1 MATAKKPAPKKT
13 AAAKAP
19 AKKAPAKK
27 AAAASSNKSG
37 SNTKTVLIVVGVV
50 IALFVVLPAIALTA
64 GGVFLGNKLQ
74 ENGTTVST
82 ENGEGSVNI
91 KDKNGNEINVGG
103 SQKLPA
109 GFPSDIPLYD
119 GKITASGKITVDG
132 KTGWT
137 ATITTSDDL
146 STVGSWNTSQYSS
159 NGWTTNLDTAS
170 GSGGLLT
177 ATNGT
182 YRVSAF
188 SSNENGT
195 TTVLYTVT
203 PESQE

>member
-1 MATAKKPAPKKT
+1 MAAPKKPAPKKT
-13 AAAKAP
+13 V
-19 AKKAPAKK
+19 AKKAPAKAAAPK
-27 AAAASSNKSG
+27 AAPAKSN
-37 SNTKTVLIVVGVV
+37 NTKTVLIIVGVLVLIFV
-50 IALFVVLPAIALTA
+50 IIPAIALTA
-64 GGVFLGNKLQ
+64 GGIFLGNKLN
-74 ENGTTVST
+74 ENGVNVDTSQQ
-82 ENGEGSVNI
+82 EGSVNI

-103 SQKLPA
+103 TQKLPN

-119 GKITASGKITVDG
+119 GKITASGKVTVDG

-137 ATITTSDDL
+137 VTISTSDSLD
-146 STVGSWNTSQYSS
+146 TVGSWNTSQYSS

-188 SSNENGT
+188 SNNEDGT

>member
-1 MATAKKPAPKKT
+1 MAAPKKT
-13 AAAKAP
+13 ATKKPAAKKAP
-19 AKKAPAKK
+19 VKKAPAKP
-27 AAAASSNKSG
+27 AANAGNN
-37 SNTKTVLIVVGVV
+37 NTKTILIVIGVV
-50 IALFVVLPAIALTA
+50 VAIFVILPLIALTA
-64 GGVFLGNKLQ
+64 TGVFVGKKLQ

-82 ENGEGSVNI
+82 QDGQGSVNI

-103 SQKLPA
+103 TQKLPA
-109 GFPSDIPLYD
+109 NFPSDIPLYD

-137 ATITTSDDL
+137 VTIQTSDDIE
-146 STVGSWNTSQYSS
+146 TVGSWNTSQYSS

-177 ATNGT
+177 ATNNA

>member
-1 MATAKKPAPKKT
+1 MATARKPAAKKT
-13 AAAKAP
+13 A
-19 AKKAPAKK
+19 AKKAPAKST
-27 AAAASSNKSG
+27 AAKTAAPAKN
-37 SNTKTVLIVVGVV
+37 NTKTVLIVVAVVVFIFVV
-50 IALFVVLPAIALTA
+50 IPAIALTA
-64 GGVFLGNKLQ
+64 GGVFLGNKINDAGL
-74 ENGTTVST
+74 NVDTTS
-82 ENGEGSVNI
+82 NGEGSVNI

-103 SQKLPA
+103 TQKLPA
-109 GFPSDIPLYD
+109 EFPSDIPLYD
-119 GKITASGKITVDG
+119 GKISASGKVTVDG

-137 ATITTSDDL
+137 VTITTSDSLD
-146 STVGSWNTSQYSS
+146 TVSAWNTKEFSS
-159 NGWTTNLDTAS
+159 NGWNTNLDTSS

-188 SSNENGT
+188 SSNDDGT

>member
-1 MATAKKPAPKKT
+1 MATAKKPAAKKT
-13 AAAKAP
+13 A
-19 AKKAPAKK
+19 AKKAPAKST
-27 AAAASSNKSG
+27 AAKTAAPAKN
-37 SNTKTVLIVVGVV
+37 NTKTVLIVVAVVVFIFVV
-50 IALFVVLPAIALTA
+50 IPAIALTA
-64 GGVFLGNKLQ
+64 GGVFLGNKINDAGL
-74 ENGTTVST
+74 NVDTTS
-82 ENGEGSVNI
+82 NGEGSVNI

-103 SQKLPA
+103 TQKLPA
-109 GFPSDIPLYD
+109 EFPSDIPLYD
-119 GKITASGKITVDG
+119 GKISASGKVTVDG

-137 ATITTSDDL
+137 VTITTSDSLD
-146 STVGSWNTSQYSS
+146 TVSAWNTKEFSS
-159 NGWTTNLDTAS
+159 NGWNTNLDTSS

-188 SSNENGT
+188 SSNDDGT

>member
-19 AKKAPAKK
+19 AKKTPVKK
-27 AAAASSNKSG
+27 APVAKATGGNNS
-37 SNTKTVLIVVGVV
+37 KTVLIVVGVV
-50 IALFVVLPAIALTA
+50 VLLFLVIPAIALTA
-64 GGVFLGNKLQ
+64 GGVFVGNKLK

-82 ENGEGSVNI
+82 ENSEGSVNI

-103 SQKLPA
+103 TQKLPDS
-109 GFPSDIPLYD
+109 FPSNIPLYD

-137 ATITTSDDL
+137 VTISTSDDL
-146 STVGSWNTSQYSS
+146 ETVGSWNTSQYSS
-159 NGWTTNLDTAS
+159 NGWTTNLDTVS
-170 GSGGLLT
+170 SSGGLLT
-177 ATNGT
+177 ATNNA

-188 SSNENGT
+188 SSNDDST

-203 PESQE
+203 PEGQ